1 MPVNGRRGRP
11 QGKCHRNQTAAAWR
25 HPAVRA
31 KRCGKSAPRPQQ
43 WGWQGKPHPEQGRI
57 GADGA
62 APQGAGAGAFPPFR
76 PGWPREARSNAG
88 SRGMAV
94 HAPQG
99 ARQNPAYRPSDAAFQ
114 SQNHPAAPAARKPP
128 GVLQIYESNAS
139 RKRFFGLSARHR
151 PCYPEASHQGLTTL
165 GGASEVLSGMVG
177 RAGGV
182 GGPRRPLKSP
192 VFHNGARQARG
203 GR

>member
-62 APQGAGAGAFPPFR
+62 APQGAGAGALPPFR

-99 ARQNPAYRPSDAAFQ
+99 ARQNPAYRPSDATFHLNAF
-114 SQNHPAAPAARKPP
+114 SSAP
-128 GVLQIYESNAS
+128 
-139 RKRFFGLSARHR
+139 SARNPGRYCKFMRQMPSQRRFLACR
-151 PCYPEASHQGLTTL
+151 PRLSHGIPSHPIKTL
-165 GGASEVLSGMVG
+165 MRSGG
-177 RAGGV
+177 RAGFKRDGRAS
-182 GGPRRPLKSP
+182 RRGR
-192 VFHNGARQARG
+192 GAPSAAETPG
-203 GR
+203 L

>member
-1 MPVNGRRGRP
+1 MPANGRRGRP
-11 QGKCHRNQTAAAWR
+11 QGKCHRKQTAAAWR
-25 HPAVRA
+25 HLAVRV

-43 WGWQGKPHPEQGRI
+43 WGRQGKPHPEQGRI

-114 SQNHPAAPAARKPP
+114 AQFHFARPTPP
-128 GVLQIYESNAS
+128 NPRALLRIYASNAFT
-139 RKRFFGLSARHR
+139 KAFFGLSAQTF
-151 PCYPEASHQGLTTL
+151 PWYPISSHKNPNAL
-165 GGASEVLSGMVG
+165 GGASGVQAGWSGEPAGSGGPVG
-177 RAGGV
+177 R
-182 GGPRRPLKSP
+182 
-192 VFHNGARQARG
+192 
-203 GR
+203 

>member
-11 QGKCHRNQTAAAWR
+11 QGKCHRKQTAAAWR

-43 WGWQGKPHPEQGRI
+43 WGRQGKPHPEQGRI

-62 APQGAGAGAFPPFR
+62 ALQGAGAGAFPPFCT
-76 PGWPREARSNAG
+76 GWPREALSNAG

-114 SQNHPAAPAARKPP
+114 PQTHPPAFAP
-128 GVLQIYESNAS
+128 
-139 RKRFFGLSARHR
+139 RKRGGACRFMSQIPAKAVFWLVTHRH
-151 PCYPEASHQGLTTL
+151 PCYAHFIPKKLL
-165 GGASEVLSGMVG
+165 C
-177 RAGGV
+177 
-182 GGPRRPLKSP
+182 
-192 VFHNGARQARG
+192 ARG
-203 GR
+203 GERG

>member
-62 APQGAGAGAFPPFR
+62 APQGVGAGAFPPFR

-114 SQNHPAAPAARKPP
+114 PQRHRRASAAGKTP
-128 GVLQIYESNAS
+128 GVLRFYESSTA
-139 RKRFFGLSARHR
+139 RKVVFGLWTHYH
-151 PCYPEASHQGLTTL
+151 PCYPEASQKDLTTL
-165 GGASEVLSGMVG
+165 GGASEVSSGMVG

-192 VFHNGARQARG
+192 VVVVGARQARG

>member
-11 QGKCHRNQTAAAWR
+11 QGKCHRKQTAAAWR
-25 HPAVRA
+25 HPAVRV

-43 WGWQGKPHPEQGRI
+43 WGRQGKPHPEQGRI

-114 SQNHPAAPAARKPP
+114 PQTHLEASATGKPGGNCKFMSQLPP
-128 GVLQIYESNAS
+128 QS
-139 RKRFFGLSARHR
+139 RFLACRPGLSHGI
-151 PCYPEASHQGLTTL
+151 PSHPIKTPMR
-165 GGASEVLSGMVG
+165 SGG
-177 RAGGV
+177 RAGFKRDGRAS
-182 GGPRRPLKSP
+182 RRGR
-192 VFHNGARQARG
+192 GAPSAAETPG
-203 GR
+203 L

>member
-11 QGKCHRNQTAAAWR
+11 QGKCHRKQTAAAWR
-25 HPAVRA
+25 HLAVRV

-43 WGWQGKPHPEQGRI
+43 WGRQGKPHPEQGRI

-99 ARQNPAYRPSDAAFQ
+99 ARQNPAYRPSDATFQ
-114 SQNHPAAPAARKPP
+114 PKTHLEASATGKPGGNCEFMRQLPSQ
-128 GVLQIYESNAS
+128 S
-139 RKRFFGLSARHR
+139 RFLACRPGLSHGIPFHPMKNPNA
-151 PCYPEASHQGLTTL
+151 L
-165 GGASEVLSGMVG
+165 GGASGVQAGWSGEPAGSGGPVG
-177 RAGGV
+177 R
-182 GGPRRPLKSP
+182 
-192 VFHNGARQARG
+192 
-203 GR
+203 

>member
-1 MPVNGRRGRP
+1 VPVNGRRGRP

-43 WGWQGKPHPEQGRI
+43 WGRQGKPHPEQGRI

-76 PGWPREARSNAG
+76 PGWPREAPSNVG

-114 SQNHPAAPAARKPP
+114 AQFHFARPTPPNHRALLR
-128 GVLQIYESNAS
+128 IYASNAFT
-139 RKRFFGLSARHR
+139 KAFFGLSAQTF
-151 PCYPEASHQGLTTL
+151 PWYPISSHKNPNAL
-165 GGASEVLSGMVG
+165 GGASGVQAGWSGEPAGSGGPVG
-177 RAGGV
+177 R
-182 GGPRRPLKSP
+182 
-192 VFHNGARQARG
+192 
-203 GR
+203 

>member
-11 QGKCHRNQTAAAWR
+11 QGKCHRKQTAAAWR
-25 HPAVRA
+25 HLAVRV

-43 WGWQGKPHPEQGRI
+43 WGRQGKPHPEQGRI

-99 ARQNPAYRPSDAAFQ
+99 ARQNPAYRPSDATFQ
-114 SQNHPAAPAARKPP
+114 PKTHFEASATGKSGGDCKFMSQLPSQ
-128 GVLQIYESNAS
+128 G
-139 RKRFFGLSARHR
+139 RFLACRPGLSHGI
-151 PCYPEASHQGLTTL
+151 PSHPMKIPMR
-165 GGASEVLSGMVG
+165 SGG
-177 RAGGV
+177 RAGFKRDGRAS
-182 GGPRRPLKSP
+182 RRGR
-192 VFHNGARQARG
+192 GAPSAAEKPG
-203 GR
+203 L

>member
-11 QGKCHRNQTAAAWR
+11 QGKCHRKQTAAAWR

-43 WGWQGKPHPEQGRI
+43 WGRQGKPHPEQGRI

-99 ARQNPAYRPSDAAFQ
+99 ARQNPAYRPSDATFQ
-114 SQNHPAAPAARKPP
+114 PKTHLEASAPRPYGRYCEFMSQLPS
-128 GVLQIYESNAS
+128 QS
-139 RKRFFGLSARHR
+139 RFLACRPGLSHGIPFHHMKTPMR
-151 PCYPEASHQGLTTL
+151 
-165 GGASEVLSGMVG
+165 SGG
-177 RAGGV
+177 RAGFTRDGRAS
-182 GGPRRPLKSP
+182 RRGR
-192 VFHNGARQARG
+192 GAPSAAEKPG
-203 GR
+203 L

>member
-1 MPVNGRRGRP
+1 VPVNGRRGRP
-11 QGKCHRNQTAAAWR
+11 QGKCHRKQTAAAWR
-25 HPAVRA
+25 HPAARA

-43 WGWQGKPHPEQGRI
+43 WGRHGKPHPEQGRI

-99 ARQNPAYRPSDAAFQ
+99 ARQNQAYRPSDAAF
-114 SQNHPAAPAARKPP
+114 AAATPSRSIRH
-128 GVLQIYESNAS
+128 GQTWGELQIYESNAS
-139 RKRFFGLSARHR
+139 RKPLFSLSARTF
-151 PCYPEASHQGLTTL
+151 PWYPASSHENPNAL
-165 GGASEVLSGMVG
+165 GGASGVETGWSGEPAGSGGPVG
-177 RAGGV
+177 R
-182 GGPRRPLKSP
+182 
-192 VFHNGARQARG
+192 
-203 GR
+203 

>member
-114 SQNHPAAPAARKPP
+114 PQPIPLHPPRANRPAFCKFMSQIPPHSGFFCLSPNAAHVIPQRPGRTSRRSGGRARFQAGWSGEPA
-128 GVLQIYESNAS
+128 GS
-139 RKRFFGLSARHR
+139 
-151 PCYPEASHQGLTTL
+151 
-165 GGASEVLSGMVG
+165 GGPVG
-177 RAGGV
+177 R
-182 GGPRRPLKSP
+182 
-192 VFHNGARQARG
+192 
-203 GR
+203 